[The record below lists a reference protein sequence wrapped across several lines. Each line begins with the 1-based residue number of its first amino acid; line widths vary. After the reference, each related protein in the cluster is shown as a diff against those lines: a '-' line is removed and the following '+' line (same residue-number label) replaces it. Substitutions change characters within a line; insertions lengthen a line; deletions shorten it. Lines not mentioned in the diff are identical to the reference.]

1 MSDISS
7 ALHSLDCLKS
17 EAPPLRFRARDTL
30 MRRGERPAAIWQIE
44 DGWAA
49 RFKLLRDGRRHISRF
64 YAPGDFCDLSW
75 LVAGA
80 ADQSVIALT
89 PLRVARIERARLDAR
104 LRSDAALALVV
115 ARDALAEMRWQAEW
129 LVTIGCKSAA
139 ERIAHFLCELYL
151 RLERR
156 GKAREKICDF
166 PLSQQDVADFTGMTA
181 VHACRT
187 LRDLRSAGVIE
198 LCRRRLR
205 IIDFPRLVRMAAFDA
220 NYLEEPIAAAASVPP
235 TPTSAP
241 AAALERPAAVYQR
254 GIALPSAL

>member
-1 MSDISS
+1 MSDIPCFH
-7 ALHSLDCLKS
+7 LIEPLKS
-17 EAPPLRFRARDTL
+17 TSPQLRFRARDAL
-30 MRRGERPAAIWQIE
+30 MRRGERPATIWYIE
-44 DGWAA
+44 EGWAA
-49 RFKLLRDGRRHISRF
+49 RFKLFRDGRRHISRF

-80 ADQSVIALT
+80 ADQSVMALT
-89 PLRVARIERARLDAR
+89 PLRAAQIERTRLDAR
-104 LRSDAALALVV
+104 LRSDTTLALAV
-115 ARDALAEMRWQAEW
+115 ARDALAEMRWQSEW

-139 ERIAHFLCELYL
+139 ERIAQFLCELYF

-187 LRDLRSAGVIE
+187 LRELRNCGVIE
-198 LCRRRLR
+198 LRRRRLR

-220 NYLEEPIAAAASVPP
+220 NYLEDPMAETASGQPTPAARPAILHANAAAC
-235 TPTSAP
+235 
-241 AAALERPAAVYQR
+241 
-254 GIALPSAL
+254 

>member
-1 MSDISS
+1 MPD
-7 ALHSLDCLKS
+7 HSPRHLLEPSKS
-17 EAPPLRFRARDTL
+17 ETRRRFRARDAL
-30 MRRGERPAAIWQIE
+30 MRRGEKPGAIWYIE

-89 PLRVARIERARLDAR
+89 PMRAAAIER
-104 LRSDAALALVV
+104 SDLEGRMRGESALALTV

-129 LVTIGCKSAA
+129 LITIGCKSAA
-139 ERIAHFLCELYL
+139 ERIAHFLCELYF

-156 GKAREKICDF
+156 GKARDYRCEF
-166 PLSQQDVADFTGMTA
+166 PLSQQDIADFTGMTA

-187 LRDLRSAGVIE
+187 LRELRASGLIE
-198 LCRRRLR
+198 LFRRRLR
-205 IIDFPRLVRMAAFDA
+205 IVDFPQLARIAAFDV
-220 NYLEEPIAAAASVPP
+220 NYLDDPMAASMNAPAAP
-235 TPTSAP
+235 QASHPAP
-241 AAALERPAAVYQR
+241 AAAVRPAVPLA
-254 GIALPSAL
+254 